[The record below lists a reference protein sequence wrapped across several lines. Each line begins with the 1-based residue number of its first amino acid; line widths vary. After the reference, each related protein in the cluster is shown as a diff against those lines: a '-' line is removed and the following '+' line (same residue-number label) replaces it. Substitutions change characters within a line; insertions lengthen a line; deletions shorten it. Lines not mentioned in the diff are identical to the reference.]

1 MNINKV
7 IIACG
12 SLNPELEI
20 IASGLDDVQVIFLEQ
35 NLHRAP
41 QNMKAEIQKELD
53 RVTGDEHINEV
64 ILGYGLCSGGIVEV
78 KAPVQGLFIPKV
90 HDCIALMM
98 GERNTYHSFFNKQP
112 GTYHL
117 TESWIEN
124 EKDPLGLLEN
134 EYTERV
140 GREMA
145 EYAIQEELKN
155 YTHISFI
162 NTGMRNEEKYRKRAR
177 ENAAYFKKEF
187 IEIKGSGKY
196 LRQLIHGPYDEP
208 DFLYIKP
215 GHIVQQKEFLT

>member
-1 MNINKV
+1 MNQNKV

-12 SLNPELEI
+12 SLSPELEI
-20 IASGLDDVQVIFLEQ
+20 IASGSEHVKVIFLEQ

-53 RVTGDEHINEV
+53 QITNNKDITKV
-64 ILGYGLCSGGIVEV
+64 ILGYGLCSGGIVGI
-78 KAPVQGLFIPKV
+78 KAPQQGLIIPKV

-98 GERNTYHSFFNKQP
+98 GERNTYHSFFHKQP

-145 EYAIQEELKN
+145 EYAIHEELKN

-162 NTGMRNEEKYRKRAR
+162 NTGMRDEEKYRKRAQ

-196 LRQLIHGPYDEP
+196 LKQLIHGPYDET
-208 DFLYIKP
+208 DFIYIKP
-215 GHIVQQKEFLT
+215 GHTVQQKEFLK